1 MSLAKRRPERPP
13 TKLDV
18 QLDLIVS
25 AFREKGIDIGVALF
39 PGGGLDFIYQR
50 GVILVRDAYLGQ
62 VRDIVGGG
70 GTGDGFRGGV
80 TLYSL
85 AHAKIRDAIEALAE
99 IDRSL
104 GIGVATPNHIL
115 SITPVWP
122 CPATEPAGECG
133 YRRTPAAE
141 PSSPAWPAAWHRSRQ
156 CTAPA
161 TSTPLVRF
169 PSMRSSNDSM
179 RHWAWARTSSACRTA
194 RRTARIFRC

>member
-70 GTGDGFRGGV
+70 DTGDGFRGGV
-80 TLYSL
+80 TPYSL
-85 AHAKIRDAIEALAE
+85 AHAKIRDVIAALAE

-104 GIGVATPNHIL
+104 GIGSRHRTTSCRSPRSGRARLP
-115 SITPVWP
+115 SRRR
-122 CPATEPAGECG
+122 CRPACGPIPSPAGAAAGEC
-133 YRRTPAAE
+133 
-141 PSSPAWPAAWHRSRQ
+141 SS
-156 CTAPA
+156 T
-161 TSTPLVRF
+161 
-169 PSMRSSNDSM
+169 
-179 RHWAWARTSSACRTA
+179 
-194 RRTARIFRC
+194 

>member
-25 AFREKGIDIGVALF
+25 AFREKGIAIGVALF

-50 GVILVRDAYLGQ
+50 GGILVRDAYRGQ
-62 VRDIVGGG
+62 GGGVVGGCG
-70 GTGDGFRGGV
+70 DTGDGFRGGV

-122 CPATEPAGECG
+122 CPATEPEEVPAGVGPDPGPREG
-133 YRRTPAAE
+133 GGGGVFIY
-141 PSSPAWPAAWHRSRQ
+141 
-156 CTAPA
+156 
-161 TSTPLVRF
+161 
-169 PSMRSSNDSM
+169 
-179 RHWAWARTSSACRTA
+179 
-194 RRTARIFRC
+194 

>member
-70 GTGDGFRGGV
+70 DTGDGFRGGV

-99 IDRSL
+99 IDRSR
-104 GIGVATPNHIL
+104 G
-115 SITPVWP
+115 
-122 CPATEPAGECG
+122 TEPHPVDHPGLALPG
-133 YRRTPAAE
+133 YRTGGGAGRRGP
-141 PSSPAWPAAWHRSRQ
+141 RSR
-156 CTAPA
+156 APRGRRRGSVHLRGRHRA
-161 TSTPLVRF
+161 AA
-169 PSMRSSNDSM
+169 RSVGSFVAG
-179 RHWAWARTSSACRTA
+179 RRYRAAR
-194 RRTARIFRC
+194 

>member
-70 GTGDGFRGGV
+70 DTGDGFRGGV
-80 TLYSL
+80 TPLL
-85 AHAKIRDAIEALAE
+85 A
-99 IDRSL
+99 
-104 GIGVATPNHIL
+104 G
-115 SITPVWP
+115 P
-122 CPATEPAGECG
+122 CQDP
-133 YRRTPAAE
+133 RR
-141 PSSPAWPAAWHRSRQ
+141 HRGPGRG
-156 CTAPA
+156 PG
-161 TSTPLVRF
+161 
-169 PSMRSSNDSM
+169 
-179 RHWAWARTSSACRTA
+179 
-194 RRTARIFRC
+194 